1 MGQHSI
7 SGSYYIVSLY
17 HILLSTLRGT
27 QARVAGKARE
37 CPQPMF
43 ISRASS
49 PIPQRQNFL
58 SSVPWQ
64 LQPWNCWSS
73 WTPRSLAAAAAQGWA
88 KGMQSRSSTPQ
99 PHSPLTPHPS
109 TDCLSCCSLLLLLVI
124 WKCRPGPG
132 SQSFPDLQ
140 LFSSPRS
147 CWEDQPP
154 GQFHFSEPGL
164 SSTPQGP

>member
-37 CPQPMF
+37 SPQPMF

-49 PIPQRQNFL
+49 PIPQMQNFL

-64 LQPWNCWSS
+64 LQPWSCWSS

-99 PHSPLTPHPS
+99 PHCETSDPTSQHRLPE
-109 TDCLSCCSLLLLLVI
+109 LLLPIIVTSDLEMQARPWLPELPRPPALL
-124 WKCRPGPG
+124 RP
-132 SQSFPDLQ
+132 
-140 LFSSPRS
+140 
-147 CWEDQPP
+147 
-154 GQFHFSEPGL
+154 
-164 SSTPQGP
+164 